1 MSGVCFKP
9 KVLIMDDESMVRST
23 VSRIT
28 QHLGLSVKE
37 AEDGKKALHMMAS
50 ERFDIVFVDLLL
62 PGMHG
67 LEVLRHIRENHPETV
82 VIIVAG
88 HPSVESALE
97 SVKLGAMDYLVKPFG
112 TEEMERVV
120 SKART
125 VIVEGGG
132 KQGKETTDEIIG
144 NSSAM
149 RSLNAKVRRVADT
162 DSTVLISGE
171 SGTGKDL
178 VARKIHDLSP
188 RAANDYVPVDC
199 SALVESL
206 LESELFGHVKGAF
219 TGADG
224 HKAGLFELADKGT
237 FFFDEVSNLAVKTQA
252 KLLRVIQEREFRR
265 VGSQQQQRLDI
276 RILAASNHDLAKAVQ
291 RGTFR
296 NDLYYRINVVPIHIP
311 PLRERSEDIPLLV
324 EYFLKKY
331 NHQYSHKINGF
342 SEEAIE
348 MMVAYPWPGN
358 VRELK
363 HLIEQILV
371 LEDCDYV
378 RPEHIPP
385 IISQRR
391 GVFNITS
398 EHDLSLEEMEKR
410 YIRFV
415 LSRTKGI
422 RQQAA
427 DILQINRKT
436 LSTKIKKYGL

>member
-1 MSGVCFKP
+1 MSEAHFKL
-9 KVLIMDDESMVRST
+9 KVLIVDDESMVRST
-23 VSRIT
+23 MSQIME
-28 QHLGLSVKE
+28 HLGLSVKE
-37 AEDGKKALHMMAS
+37 AEDGKQALDMMAS
-50 ERFDIVFVDLLL
+50 DPFDIVFLDLLL

-67 LEVLRHIRENHPETV
+67 LEVHRHIREKHPEAV
-82 VIIVAG
+82 VIIITG
-88 HPSVESALE
+88 HPAVDSVLE
-97 SVKLGAMDYLVKPFG
+97 SMKLGAIDYLVKPFG
-112 TEEMERVV
+112 TKEVENVV
-120 SKART
+120 SEARA
-125 VIVEGGG
+125 IIGERGE
-132 KQGKETTDEIIG
+132 QGKETTDEIIG
-144 NSSAM
+144 NSYAM
-149 RSLNAKVRRVADT
+149 RRLNVKIRRVAAT

-188 RAANDYVPVDC
+188 RAPNDYVPVDC

-237 FFFDEVSNLAVKTQA
+237 FFFDEVSNLSLKTQA

-276 RILAASNHDLAKAVQ
+276 RIVAASNHDLAKAVQ

-296 NDLYYRINVVPIHIP
+296 NDLYYRINVVPIHVP

-324 EYFLKKY
+324 EYFLNK
-331 NHQYSHKINGF
+331 YSHQRNYKVNGF
-342 SEEAIE
+342 SEEAMD

-358 VRELK
+358 VRELQ
-363 HLIEQILV
+363 HIVEQILV

-378 RPEHIPP
+378 RPKHIPP
-385 IISQRR
+385 VISQRR

-398 EHDLSLEEMEKR
+398 ENDLSLEEMEKR
-410 YIRFV
+410 YLRFV
-415 LSRTKGI
+415 LRRTKGI
-422 RQQAA
+422 RHQAA

-436 LSTKIKKYGL
+436 LSAKIKKYGL

>member
-28 QHLGLSVKE
+28 QNLGLSVKE

-67 LEVLRHIRENHPETV
+67 LEVLRHIRENHPGTV
-82 VIIVAG
+82 VIIITG
-88 HPSVESALE
+88 HPTVESALE

-112 TEEMERVV
+112 TEEVERIV

-125 VIVEGGG
+125 VIVERGE

-144 NSSAM
+144 HSSAM
-149 RSLNAKVRRVADT
+149 RSLNAKIRRVADT

-296 NDLYYRINVVPIHIP
+296 NDLYYRINVVPIHIL

-324 EYFLKKY
+324 KYFLNKY
-331 NHQYSHKINGF
+331 NHQYSHKIDGF
-342 SEEAIE
+342 SEEAME

-363 HLIEQILV
+363 HIIEQILV

-415 LSRTKGI
+415 LRRTKGI